1 MPKKEKQA
9 EISWEEAVT
18 RFLADNPEFFS
29 DHPEL
34 LANITVPHPQSGHAV
49 SLIER
54 QVGVLRD
61 QNRQLERQLRELV
74 SNAKENEVITRRL
87 HDTAQHLLKAE
98 DIQSLLEIATVQ
110 VREAFYLDAA
120 TVRIGTAAPLTDSE
134 GVWVSTDDEQ
144 LTQLALLVAN
154 GDPVCGTFLDDL
166 QKRFV
171 FGEAHEQIKSCA
183 LVPLRFNGIGGIYS
197 LGSQD
202 PHRFDEEMATDYLAR
217 LGDLIASALN
227 RYLA

>member
-18 RFLADNPEFFS
+18 RFLADNPEFFA

-34 LANITVPHPQSGHAV
+34 LANITVPHPQSGQAV

-87 HDTAQHLLKAE
+87 HDTAKNLLRAE
-98 DIQSLLEIATVQ
+98 DIDGLLEIATVQ
-110 VREAFYLDAA
+110 IREAFFLDAA
-120 TVRIGTAAPLTDSE
+120 TVRIGTATPLTDAK
-134 GVWVSTDDEQ
+134 GVWVSTDDEH

-154 GDPVCGTFLDDL
+154 GDPVCGTFLDEQ
-166 QKRFV
+166 QKQFL
-171 FGEAHEQIKSCA
+171 FGDEHDQIKSCA
-183 LVPLRFNGIGGIYS
+183 LVPLKFDGIGGIYS

-217 LGDLIASALN
+217 LGELIASALT

>member
-18 RFLADNPEFFS
+18 RFLADNPEYFS

-34 LANITVPHPQSGHAV
+34 LANITVPHPQSGQAV

-87 HDTAQHLLKAE
+87 HDTARNLLGAKNI
-98 DIQSLLEIATVQ
+98 DGLLEIATVQ
-110 VREAFYLDAA
+110 VKEAFYLDAA
-120 TVRIGTAAPLTDSE
+120 TVRIGTATPPTETE
-134 GVWVSTDDEQ
+134 GVWASPDDEQ

-154 GDPVCGTFLDDL
+154 GDPVCGSFLDE
-166 QKRFV
+166 QQTRFLFV
-171 FGEAHEQIKSCA
+171 DAHDQVKSCA
-183 LVPLRFNGIGGIYS
+183 LVPLKFNGVGGIYC

-202 PHRFDEEMATDYLAR
+202 PHRFDPEMATDYLAR
-217 LGDLIASALN
+217 LGELISSALA